1 MAAHGDARPVQLA
14 YDVAAAS
21 GEGATRP
28 PVVFLHGL
36 FGSRAN
42 FTSLSRA
49 LAQRTGRTMVTVD
62 ARNHGDSAHAPTMS
76 YTEQSLDVRAL
87 LTGEGG
93 PPVRVGATGVRGAGG
108 DQREAS
114 GPLPPLSPAVLV
126 GHSMGGK
133 VAMATALQWPEL
145 VAGLVVLDVAPV
157 LTRGFTPFRDFIG
170 AMERVSFAGAQGT
183 RSQARALVD
192 SQLAPRIPD
201 STIRQ
206 FLLTNVTERRAADGG
221 DGARF
226 GWRVNLEAIVRHIDC
241 LFDFPRPAEGASYSG
256 PTLFIGGGDSP
267 YISPEDLPVI
277 ARLFPGAR
285 VSHIPGAGHW
295 VHAERPAQV
304 MSALTAFLQPSRL
317 SLWG

>member
-1 MAAHGDARPVQLA
+1 SRPVQLA

-42 FTSLSRA
+42 FTSLVDASVSLRPY
-49 LAQRTGRTMVTVD
+49 QMVTVD

-87 LTGEGG
+87 LT
-93 PPVRVGATGVRGAGG
+93 V
-108 DQREAS
+108 
-114 GPLPPLSPAVLV
+114 PPLSPAVLV

-267 YISPEDLPVI
+267 YI
-277 ARLFPGAR
+277 
-285 VSHIPGAGHW
+285 
-295 VHAERPAQV
+295 
-304 MSALTAFLQPSRL
+304 
-317 SLWG
+317 

>member
-1 MAAHGDARPVQLA
+1 ESRPVQLA

-42 FTSLSRA
+42 FTSLSNAHAHTHER
-49 LAQRTGRTMVTVD
+49 GRTMVTVD

-93 PPVRVGATGVRGAGG
+93 PP
-108 DQREAS
+108 
-114 GPLPPLSPAVLV
+114 PAVLV

-267 YISPEDLPVI
+267 YI
-277 ARLFPGAR
+277 
-285 VSHIPGAGHW
+285 
-295 VHAERPAQV
+295 
-304 MSALTAFLQPSRL
+304 
-317 SLWG
+317 

>member
-1 MAAHGDARPVQLA
+1 MSLQRKPVPLA
-14 YDVAAAS
+14 YDVVVAAAS
-21 GEGATRP
+21 GEGAARP

-93 PPVRVGATGVRGAGG
+93 PPVRVGATGGGRGAGG

-114 GPLPPLSPAVLV
+114 GPLPPLGPAVLV

-145 VAGLVVLDVAPV
+145 VAGLVVLDVAPG

-183 RSQARALVD
+183 RSQARTLVD

-206 FLLTNVTERRAADGG
+206 FLLTNVTERWAADG
-221 DGARF
+221 GARF

-304 MSALTAFLQPSRL
+304 VAALAAFLQPSRL